1 MNQRF
6 GFKGNVAIMAS
17 NCAGMLDL
25 VALPLWIGV
34 LVAAY
39 HYDSQQAGALVS
51 LFLIGAVC
59 ASLSIAP
66 RFKQLNH
73 KMVTTAGYFSAGI
86 CFFIASQT
94 SDFLYLAILHL
105 IAGACASS
113 ALSMTHGTIA
123 RGANPHKLYA
133 MSGFA
138 SGLLGLA
145 FMAVTPNI
153 IQLKGGHSLFIIFGG
168 VMTLAALICALT
180 FPRVNFDQQDLNKN
194 KTQSQDKIPANV
206 WYGMIGISLMV
217 VTQSMTFSF
226 MERVGH
232 ERGFGAKE
240 ITFILVCLS
249 LFNLFATVM
258 AGISEKHISTR
269 LVLFL
274 GPIIQ
279 VVLANIIMNSTA
291 LPLFAAASI
300 VFVSLIMF
308 THTFVFG
315 LLAKLDTSGRAL
327 AATPAVLMIG
337 AAIGPVL
344 GGTIVKLT
352 GYHGIGIAALCFGC
366 ISVFCFMRVFRHA
379 PLVVNAEP
387 TV

>member
-1 MNQRF
+1 MSQRF
-6 GFKGNVAIMAS
+6 GLKGNVAIMAS

-39 HYDSQQAGALVS
+39 HYDAQQAGALVT

-66 RFKQLNH
+66 RFKKMNH
-73 KMVTTAGYFSAGI
+73 KLVTTVGYLSAGV

-94 SDFLYLAILHL
+94 SGFLHLAILHL

-113 ALSMTHGTIA
+113 ALSMTHGTVA
-123 RGANPHKLYA
+123 RAENPHRLYA
-133 MSGFA
+133 MTGFA

-153 IQLKGGHSLFIIFGG
+153 IQLKGGHSLFIIFAG
-168 VMTLAALICALT
+168 VMVLAALICALA
-180 FPRVNFDQQDLNKN
+180 FPRVNFDKQELEKSETVTH
-194 KTQSQDKIPANV
+194 KKIPTNV

-217 VTQSMTFSF
+217 VTQAMTFSF
-226 MERVGH
+226 MERVAN
-232 ERGFGAKE
+232 ERGFSAQE
-240 ITFILVCLS
+240 ITFILVALS

-258 AGISEKHISTR
+258 AGISEKRISTR

-274 GPIIQ
+274 GPVIQ
-279 VVLANIIMNSTA
+279 VILANIIMNSSS
-291 LPLFAAASI
+291 LVLFGAASI

-344 GGTIVKLT
+344 GGTIVKLA
-352 GYHGIGIAALCFGC
+352 GYHGIGIAALCFGSL
-366 ISVFCFMRVFRHA
+366 SVFCFMRVFHQA
-379 PLVVNAEP
+379 PLMVKSEP

>member
-1 MNQRF
+1 MSQRF
-6 GFKGNVAIMAS
+6 GLKGNVALMAS

-39 HYDSQQAGALVS
+39 HYDSQQAGALVT

-73 KMVTTAGYFSAGI
+73 RLVTSIGYLAAGG

-94 SDFLYLAILHL
+94 DSFIYLAILHV

-123 RGANPHKLYA
+123 RGENPHRLYA
-133 MSGFA
+133 MTGFA
-138 SGLLGLA
+138 SGVLGIA
-145 FMAVTPNI
+145 FMAVAPTI
-153 IQLKGGHSLFIIFGG
+153 IDQYGGHTLFIIFGG
-168 VMTLAALICALT
+168 ILTLAALICAFA
-180 FPRVNFDQQDLNKN
+180 FPRIKFDQQDLNI
-194 KTQSQDKIPANV
+194 TQKAPRRKIPANV
-206 WYGMIGISLMV
+206 WYGMIGISVMV
-217 VTQSMTFSF
+217 VTQAMTFSF
-226 MERVGH
+226 MERVAR
-232 ERGFGAKE
+232 ERGFNAQE
-240 ITFILVCLS
+240 ITVILVGLS

-258 AGISEKHISTR
+258 AGISEKRISTR

-279 VVLANIIMNSTA
+279 VTLANIIMNSSS
-291 LPLFAAASI
+291 LPLFGAASI

-308 THTFVFG
+308 THIFVFG

-337 AAIGPVL
+337 AAVGPVL
-344 GGTIVKLT
+344 GGTIVKIA
-352 GYHGIGIAALCFGC
+352 GYHGIGIAAVVFGC
-366 ISVFCFMRVFRHA
+366 ISVFCFMRIFQSA
-379 PLVVNAEP
+379 PLVIKPEQ